1 MSGVG
6 VATAATPAL
15 HVPQQPLD
23 MPMAAASV
31 SVPDSNIDGHLI
43 AMLALIF
50 FHAFCA
56 AAKSRKPRRH
66 PRQEKPACEE
76 LHPNHESTNESTSKP
91 AESDALSPTAAA
103 AARAVIEPMLN
114 AVPATADG
122 PLRCQP
128 LRAPLGALPPEVADS
143 VRALRAK
150 LEARLEHWSSA
161 VRAEAEA
168 QLDDLTLGRW
178 AVAFPQGAEAAFE
191 SAMKWRAESG
201 PTQLMAELHPVART
215 REGRTARQAAVQE
228 YGYAGI
234 GGLTRDGLPY
244 MIERMGKADFG
255 GYARQGEAMMQL
267 MRDAYVAHLELMTR
281 AVRAAGAATGTFAMG
296 LVVIDTKGVGA
307 SLLFNLA
314 LVKFAAKVGPPQPP
328 CNPSP

>member
-1 MSGVG
+1 M
-6 VATAATPAL
+6 
-15 HVPQQPLD
+15 
-23 MPMAAASV
+23 
-31 SVPDSNIDGHLI
+31 
-43 AMLALIF
+43 
-50 FHAFCA
+50 
-56 AAKSRKPRRH
+56 
-66 PRQEKPACEE
+66 
-76 LHPNHESTNESTSKP
+76 
-91 AESDALSPTAAA
+91 
-103 AARAVIEPMLN
+103 
-114 AVPATADG
+114 
-122 PLRCQP
+122 
-128 LRAPLGALPPEVADS
+128 
-143 VRALRAK
+143 RALRAK

-314 LVKFAAKVGPPQPP
+314 LVKFQAKVGLSNFPEGTDRVLVVNAPGVVARLFSAVSGLLPQATRDKVKLVSESNTRAALEALVDAAEIPKFLGGEKP
-328 CNPSP
+328 DDLVGIPEAKPLPRQQVDL